1 MNDYFFDQWLLT
13 INQKY
18 NFLSYR
24 LLTED
29 VARFSLSDYLYI
41 KMTILNLIFLNFFI
55 ILISYL
61 FGSIPSGYILT
72 KYFSK
77 IDITK
82 EGSGNIGATNVL
94 RSGSKKLAIITLLLD
109 ASKGIIP
116 IIIFYNST
124 FSLILAGLSS
134 FIGHNYPIWL
144 KFNGGK
150 GIATYLG
157 ISFAVSLKLG
167 LIFILIW
174 LITALISKTSSIS
187 SLLTIFLI
195 PFISLLILDD
205 KLISLLFLILTS
217 IAFYRHRSNIKRI
230 INGNEPKIS
239 IK

>member
-1 MNDYFFDQWLLT
+1 
-13 INQKY
+13 
-18 NFLSYR
+18 
-24 LLTED
+24 
-29 VARFSLSDYLYI
+29 
-41 KMTILNLIFLNFFI
+41 MTILNLIFLNFFI

-174 LITALISKTSSIS
+174 LITALVSKTSSIS

-195 PFISLLILDD
+195 PFISLLILDE

>member
-1 MNDYFFDQWLLT
+1 LNDYFFDQWLLT

-94 RSGSKKLAIITLLLD
+94 RSGSKRLAIFTLLLD

-230 INGNEPKIS
+230 VNGNEPKIS

>member
-1 MNDYFFDQWLLT
+1 
-13 INQKY
+13 
-18 NFLSYR
+18 
-24 LLTED
+24 
-29 VARFSLSDYLYI
+29 
-41 KMTILNLIFLNFFI
+41 MTILNLIFLNFFI

-167 LIFILIW
+167 LLFILIW
-174 LITALISKTSSIS
+174 LITALIFKTSSIS

>member
-1 MNDYFFDQWLLT
+1 
-13 INQKY
+13 
-18 NFLSYR
+18 
-24 LLTED
+24 
-29 VARFSLSDYLYI
+29 
-41 KMTILNLIFLNFFI
+41 MTILNLIFLNFFI

-94 RSGSKKLAIITLLLD
+94 RSGSKRLAIFTLLLD

-116 IIIFYNST
+116 IIIFYDST

-217 IAFYRHRSNIKRI
+217 IAFYRHSSNIKRI

>member
-1 MNDYFFDQWLLT
+1 LT

-94 RSGSKKLAIITLLLD
+94 RSGSKRLAIFTLLLD

-116 IIIFYNST
+116 IIIFYDST

-134 FIGHNYPIWL
+134 FIGHNFPIWL

-157 ISFAVSLKLG
+157 ISFALSLKLG

-195 PFISLLILDD
+195 PFISLLILDE

>member
-1 MNDYFFDQWLLT
+1 LNDYFFDQWLLT

-167 LIFILIW
+167 IIFILIW

>member
-1 MNDYFFDQWLLT
+1 
-13 INQKY
+13 
-18 NFLSYR
+18 
-24 LLTED
+24 
-29 VARFSLSDYLYI
+29 
-41 KMTILNLIFLNFFI
+41 MTILNLIFLNFFI

-94 RSGSKKLAIITLLLD
+94 RSGSKRLAIITLLLD

-167 LIFILIW
+167 IIFILIW

>member
-1 MNDYFFDQWLLT
+1 
-13 INQKY
+13 
-18 NFLSYR
+18 
-24 LLTED
+24 
-29 VARFSLSDYLYI
+29 
-41 KMTILNLIFLNFFI
+41 MTILNLIFLNFFI

-94 RSGSKKLAIITLLLD
+94 RSGSKRLAIFTLLLD

-174 LITALISKTSSIS
+174 LITVLISKTSSIS

>member
-1 MNDYFFDQWLLT
+1 
-13 INQKY
+13 
-18 NFLSYR
+18 
-24 LLTED
+24 
-29 VARFSLSDYLYI
+29 
-41 KMTILNLIFLNFFI
+41 MTILNLIILNFFI

-94 RSGSKKLAIITLLLD
+94 RSGSKRLAIFTLLLD

-195 PFISLLILDD
+195 PFVSLLILDD

-217 IAFYRHRSNIKRI
+217 ISFYRHRENIKRI
-230 INGNEPKIS
+230 INGSEPKIN
-239 IK
+239 I

>member
-1 MNDYFFDQWLLT
+1 
-13 INQKY
+13 
-18 NFLSYR
+18 
-24 LLTED
+24 
-29 VARFSLSDYLYI
+29 
-41 KMTILNLIFLNFFI
+41 MTILNLIFLNFFI

-94 RSGSKKLAIITLLLD
+94 RSGSKRLAIFTLLLD

-174 LITALISKTSSIS
+174 LITALVSKTSSIS

>member
-1 MNDYFFDQWLLT
+1 
-13 INQKY
+13 
-18 NFLSYR
+18 
-24 LLTED
+24 
-29 VARFSLSDYLYI
+29 
-41 KMTILNLIFLNFFI
+41 MTILNLIFLNFFI

>member
-1 MNDYFFDQWLLT
+1 
-13 INQKY
+13 
-18 NFLSYR
+18 
-24 LLTED
+24 
-29 VARFSLSDYLYI
+29 
-41 KMTILNLIFLNFFI
+41 MTILNLIILNFFI

-94 RSGSKKLAIITLLLD
+94 RSGSKRLAIFTLLLD

-195 PFISLLILDD
+195 PFVSLLILDD

>member
-1 MNDYFFDQWLLT
+1 LT

-41 KMTILNLIFLNFFI
+41 KMTILNLIILNFFI

-94 RSGSKKLAIITLLLD
+94 RSGSKRLAIFTLLLD

-195 PFISLLILDD
+195 PFVSLLILDD

>member
-1 MNDYFFDQWLLT
+1 
-13 INQKY
+13 
-18 NFLSYR
+18 
-24 LLTED
+24 
-29 VARFSLSDYLYI
+29 
-41 KMTILNLIFLNFFI
+41 MTILNLIFLNFFI

-94 RSGSKKLAIITLLLD
+94 RSGSKKLAIITLLID

>member
-1 MNDYFFDQWLLT
+1 MTIDQ
-13 INQKY
+13 IY

-55 ILISYL
+55 ILISYII
-61 FGSIPSGYILT
+61 GSIPSGYILS

-94 RSGSKKLAIITLLLD
+94 RSGSKKLALITLLFD
-109 ASKGIIP
+109 AFKGVLP
-116 IIIFYNST
+116 ILIFYNST
-124 FSLILAGLSS
+124 YSIILASLSA

-144 KFNGGK
+144 KFKGGK

-157 ISFAVSLKLG
+157 ISFAISLKLG
-167 LIFILIW
+167 FLFLIIW
-174 LITALISKTSSIS
+174 LITALISKTSSTS
-187 SLLTIFLI
+187 SLVSILLI
-195 PFISLLILDD
+195 PFLSFLIVDN

-217 IAFYRHRSNIKRI
+217 ISFYRHKENIKRI
-230 INGNEPKIS
+230 IKGSEPKINS
-239 IK
+239 

>member
-1 MNDYFFDQWLLT
+1 
-13 INQKY
+13 
-18 NFLSYR
+18 
-24 LLTED
+24 
-29 VARFSLSDYLYI
+29 
-41 KMTILNLIFLNFFI
+41 MTILNLIFLNFFI

-94 RSGSKKLAIITLLLD
+94 RSGSKRLAIITLLLD

>member
-1 MNDYFFDQWLLT
+1 
-13 INQKY
+13 
-18 NFLSYR
+18 
-24 LLTED
+24 
-29 VARFSLSDYLYI
+29 
-41 KMTILNLIFLNFFI
+41 MTILNLIFLNFFI

-94 RSGSKKLAIITLLLD
+94 RSGSKRLAIFTLLLD

-174 LITALISKTSSIS
+174 LITALVSKTSSIS

-230 INGNEPKIS
+230 INGNEPKIN

>member
-1 MNDYFFDQWLLT
+1 
-13 INQKY
+13 
-18 NFLSYR
+18 
-24 LLTED
+24 
-29 VARFSLSDYLYI
+29 
-41 KMTILNLIFLNFFI
+41 MTILNLIFLNFFI

-174 LITALISKTSSIS
+174 LNTALISKTSSIS

>member
-1 MNDYFFDQWLLT
+1 
-13 INQKY
+13 
-18 NFLSYR
+18 
-24 LLTED
+24 
-29 VARFSLSDYLYI
+29 
-41 KMTILNLIFLNFFI
+41 MTILNLIFLNFFI
-55 ILISYL
+55 ILISYII
-61 FGSIPSGYILT
+61 GSIPSGYILS

-167 LIFILIW
+167 IIFILIW

>member
-1 MNDYFFDQWLLT
+1 
-13 INQKY
+13 
-18 NFLSYR
+18 
-24 LLTED
+24 
-29 VARFSLSDYLYI
+29 
-41 KMTILNLIFLNFFI
+41 MTILNLIFLNFFI

-94 RSGSKKLAIITLLLD
+94 RSGSKRLAIFTLLLD

-116 IIIFYNST
+116 IIIFYDST

>member
-1 MNDYFFDQWLLT
+1 
-13 INQKY
+13 
-18 NFLSYR
+18 
-24 LLTED
+24 
-29 VARFSLSDYLYI
+29 
-41 KMTILNLIFLNFFI
+41 MTILNLIFLNFFI

-94 RSGSKKLAIITLLLD
+94 RSGSKRLAIFTLLLD
-109 ASKGIIP
+109 ALKGIIP

-174 LITALISKTSSIS
+174 LITALVSKTSSIS

>member
-1 MNDYFFDQWLLT
+1 
-13 INQKY
+13 
-18 NFLSYR
+18 
-24 LLTED
+24 
-29 VARFSLSDYLYI
+29 
-41 KMTILNLIFLNFFI
+41 MTILNLIFLNFFI

-116 IIIFYNST
+116 IIIFYDST

>member
-1 MNDYFFDQWLLT
+1 
-13 INQKY
+13 
-18 NFLSYR
+18 
-24 LLTED
+24 
-29 VARFSLSDYLYI
+29 
-41 KMTILNLIFLNFFI
+41 MTILNLIFLNFFI

-94 RSGSKKLAIITLLLD
+94 RSGSKRLAIFTLLLD

-167 LIFILIW
+167 IIFILIW

>member
-1 MNDYFFDQWLLT
+1 
-13 INQKY
+13 
-18 NFLSYR
+18 
-24 LLTED
+24 
-29 VARFSLSDYLYI
+29 
-41 KMTILNLIFLNFFI
+41 MTILNLIFLNFFI

-157 ISFAVSLKLG
+157 ISFAISLKLG
-167 LIFILIW
+167 IIFILIW

>member
-1 MNDYFFDQWLLT
+1 
-13 INQKY
+13 
-18 NFLSYR
+18 
-24 LLTED
+24 
-29 VARFSLSDYLYI
+29 
-41 KMTILNLIFLNFFI
+41 MTILNLIFLNFFI

-94 RSGSKKLAIITLLLD
+94 RSGSKRLAIFTLLLD

-157 ISFAVSLKLG
+157 ISFAISLKLG

>member
-1 MNDYFFDQWLLT
+1 
-13 INQKY
+13 
-18 NFLSYR
+18 
-24 LLTED
+24 
-29 VARFSLSDYLYI
+29 
-41 KMTILNLIFLNFFI
+41 MTILNLIFLNFFI

-61 FGSIPSGYILT
+61 FGSIPSGYVLT

-174 LITALISKTSSIS
+174 LITALVSKTSSIS

>member
-1 MNDYFFDQWLLT
+1 
-13 INQKY
+13 
-18 NFLSYR
+18 
-24 LLTED
+24 
-29 VARFSLSDYLYI
+29 
-41 KMTILNLIFLNFFI
+41 MTILNLIFLNFFI

-94 RSGSKKLAIITLLLD
+94 RSGSKRLAIITLLID

-174 LITALISKTSSIS
+174 LITALVSKTSSIS

>member
-1 MNDYFFDQWLLT
+1 LNDYFFDQWLLT

>member
-1 MNDYFFDQWLLT
+1 
-13 INQKY
+13 
-18 NFLSYR
+18 
-24 LLTED
+24 
-29 VARFSLSDYLYI
+29 
-41 KMTILNLIFLNFFI
+41 MTILNLIFLNFFI

-157 ISFAVSLKLG
+157 ISFAISLKLG

>member
-1 MNDYFFDQWLLT
+1 
-13 INQKY
+13 
-18 NFLSYR
+18 
-24 LLTED
+24 
-29 VARFSLSDYLYI
+29 
-41 KMTILNLIFLNFFI
+41 MTILNLIFLNFFI

-94 RSGSKKLAIITLLLD
+94 RSGSKRLAIITLLLD

-116 IIIFYNST
+116 IIIFYDST

>member
-1 MNDYFFDQWLLT
+1 
-13 INQKY
+13 
-18 NFLSYR
+18 
-24 LLTED
+24 
-29 VARFSLSDYLYI
+29 
-41 KMTILNLIFLNFFI
+41 MTILNLIFLNFFI

-94 RSGSKKLAIITLLLD
+94 RSGSKRLAIFTLLLD

-116 IIIFYNST
+116 MIIFYNST